1 MEVPEEQRQRLR
13 ELVIK
18 SRKRLSRWP
27 SWISSG
33 SQAEFDEWL
42 LGGDQVAAIKRRVQ
56 RGAVNS
62 Y

>member
-1 MEVPEEQRQRLR
+1 MEGPEEQRQRLR

-42 LGGDQVAAIKRRVQ
+42 LGREQVAAIKRRV
-56 RGAVNS
+56 RRDTVNS
-62 Y
+62 F

>member
-13 ELVIK
+13 ELVMK
-18 SRKRLSRWP
+18 SRMRLSRWP

-42 LGGDQVAAIKRRVQ
+42 VGGDQAAAIKRRV
-56 RGAVNS
+56 RRETVNS
-62 Y
+62 F